1 MNILDN
7 LTPFEKSVYEI
18 LNDKH
23 VGYITGRY
31 STHATTKYEIMTS
44 LKVMYKL
51 PQKDDRLIR
60 KAISSMRQ
68 KGINVGM
75 AQPCGYGILND
86 PEMRIQRSEL
96 LSRVKRTGQ
105 GD

>member
-68 KGINVGM
+68 KGIN
-75 AQPCGYGILND
+75 GYGATVRL
-86 PEMRIQRSEL
+86 RHS
-96 LSRVKRTGQ
+96 KRPGNAHTAVGTTKQ
-105 GD
+105 G